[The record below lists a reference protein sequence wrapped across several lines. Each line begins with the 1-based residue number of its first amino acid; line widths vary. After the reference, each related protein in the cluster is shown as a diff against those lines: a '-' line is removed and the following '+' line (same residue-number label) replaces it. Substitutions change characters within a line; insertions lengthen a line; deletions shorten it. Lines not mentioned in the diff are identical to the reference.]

1 MRLGLI
7 LKYCQLVCWLLA
19 TPALVA
25 EPCWLSQPV
34 TSEYSGYIGVA
45 EKFDSDGSIALA
57 SSRRSALRQLYAA
70 MGDTMPQ
77 NIQDDKELAEMQ
89 TLDLQGQSYYF
100 AKDFVGRGAVF
111 SYISTG
117 IPSETAC
124 AVNRCRSERCEP
136 SWLCG
141 QSADSDVAEVLGV
154 GEWRISDKQQWM
166 DAVKSASDT
175 AAYWGITD
183 VSSDYRLLR
192 ASAAQQYLSF
202 VDHDIS
208 VDTDA
213 SALPPLTLVE
223 SCRDGSTLYQRWLYE
238 RQAQFKQMQQRNA
251 AMGRASVAS
260 YTAAGTLQS
269 VIDLAIRKA
278 YADLAQNK
286 DVRVKTIQKTVSGE
300 SAGRGYSM
308 EAVSLTSH
316 HRLSASL
323 SRLSITPRVGKPY
336 VVEVELLENT
346 VH

>member
-1 MRLGLI
+1 M
-7 LKYCQLVCWLLA
+7 CWLFV

-34 TSEYSGYIGVA
+34 TSKYSGYIGVA
-45 EKFDSDGSIALA
+45 EKFDSDGKIALA

-77 NIQDDKELAEMQ
+77 NILSDKELAEMQ
-89 TLDLQGQSYYF
+89 SLELQGQSYYF

-111 SYISTG
+111 SYISNG
-117 IPSETAC
+117 VPSETAC
-124 AVNRCRSERCEP
+124 AVNRCRSELCEP
-136 SWLCG
+136 TWLCG

-175 AAYWGITD
+175 AAYWGIAD

-208 VDTDA
+208 VETDVR
-213 SALPPLTLVE
+213 ALPPLTLVE

-238 RQAQFKQMQQRNA
+238 RQTQFKQKHNSA
-251 AMGRASVAS
+251 TGRASVAS

-286 DVRVKTIQKTVSGE
+286 DVRVKTIQKAVSGE

-308 EAVSLTSH
+308 EAVSLTSR

-336 VVEVELLENT
+336 VVEVELQENT